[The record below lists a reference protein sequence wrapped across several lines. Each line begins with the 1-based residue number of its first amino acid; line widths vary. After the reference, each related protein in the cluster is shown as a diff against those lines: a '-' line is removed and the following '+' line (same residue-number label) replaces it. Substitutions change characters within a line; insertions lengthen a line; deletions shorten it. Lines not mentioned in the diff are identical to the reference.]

1 MRVARRSC
9 GGGMIE
15 FKRFEKEDDE
25 WRFLVENLW
34 SYQWCKQAAE
44 LTPEIFDALYEHT
57 QGVTDFLVKLLVLSQ
72 RYAIQS
78 GSECLTAETIVKV
91 SNSKMQIL
99 RPALSALRSRDPSR
113 MRKFD
118 DLLPIEE
125 QLMEMMAFNGL
136 GRADRLAL
144 LRGVTPAARANTA
157 LPEAT
162 VSKPN
167 APSAVAVEASE
178 AKVFSEHPDTLAEL
192 KSAGWITRDLFEFSP
207 AYRRP

>member
-1 MRVARRSC
+1 MCIRDS
-9 GGGMIE
+9 
-15 FKRFEKEDDE
+15 
-25 WRFLVENLW
+25 LW

-144 LRGVTPAARANTA
+144 LRGVTPVARSNTA
-157 LPEAT
+157 VPEAT
-162 VSKPN
+162 VSKSK
-167 APSAVAVEASE
+167 APAAVAVEASE
-178 AKVFSEHPDTLAEL
+178 AKACLLYTSSL
-192 KSAGWITRDLFEFSP
+192 I
-207 AYRRP
+207 